1 MAATDSQDRL
11 AARLKIVDEHIAREN
26 QHDLE
31 GILRTFGPTARYD
44 DKPWDGHYIGHEG
57 VRTYYDSLLRA
68 ACVLRCSSATQVRML
83 LSSRSSSLDTI

>member
-1 MAATDSQDRL
+1 MAATESQDWL

-44 DKPWDGHYIGHEG
+44 DEPWDG
-57 VRTYYDSLLRA
+57 TYRGAAALREPE
-68 ACVLRCSSATQVRML
+68 CCYRGSHQC
-83 LSSRSSSLDTI
+83 RSGIAFSKPS